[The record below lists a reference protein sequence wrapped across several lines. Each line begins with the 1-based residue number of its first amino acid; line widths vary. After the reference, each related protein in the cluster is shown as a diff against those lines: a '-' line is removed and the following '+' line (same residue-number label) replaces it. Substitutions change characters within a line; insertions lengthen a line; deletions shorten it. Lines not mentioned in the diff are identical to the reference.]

1 MLPDFSKKR
10 IYSTVSISL
19 LSLFVFLITLS
30 VTFDLKEGSL
40 LKAVFDIYYSFLY
53 RYFSITFLPSFWAL
67 VPLSLFLMFTA
78 FYNYM
83 NGKIAIYITILSQ
96 MAGLTMMCRKS
107 SLIIILGCILFVF
120 GVGFFIYFIKL
131 RKEKNEEQREIEL
144 NIEKEADL
152 EAIVE
157 EKEINISEDKLD
169 FIHKNAKDILN
180 KIEIPKYVNSESL
193 LDENVSENDNNEK
206 SEFESNLDDIRIA
219 LNMPD
224 ISDDGHISFKVPD
237 KVDYKV
243 SNEIQHTNDSDNKV
257 DIDIKES
264 EGIKN
269 PTVETVEG
277 TAAPVL
283 VVQKESDGKV
293 QVSYTSVKPGQT
305 VVLTKDNS
313 VLKSEAEEEAEED
326 EKNSTETHEDAEE
339 DEVDMI
345 SAVSHLSSSHLAK
358 LKHYSFPSES
368 YLPHF
373 EPHVKPEED
382 LENDINGK
390 RIVETFA
397 QFNIITRLIRIQ
409 YGPTFTLYEL
419 SLGAG
424 IKLASV
430 NSVSDNIAMALEASS
445 VRLIT
450 PIPGKNAI
458 GVEVPNKERDTIGLD
473 ELLPKLKK
481 VKMNVPMVLGRTI
494 TGESIIIDV
503 SKSPHILIA
512 GTTGSG
518 KSVCINTLICS
529 ILYTKKPT
537 EVRLIM
543 IDPKLVELNLYNDI
557 PHLLTPVIT
566 DVDRAIKALQFC
578 VEEMLRRA
586 NMFSKVNARNISEYN
601 EIIKEKK
608 LINQPLPYIVVI
620 FDEFAD
626 FMIQKGKEITE
637 IVKKITALARFT
649 GIHLV
654 MATQRPSSDV
664 TAGIIKTNI
673 PTRIAFSVNDAIN
686 SRIIL
691 DTTGAEKLLG
701 KGDMLYLGP
710 ENKNVV
716 RIQGPYLGR
725 EVEQIVS
732 DVKAQGEPDYIDES
746 YFEDPVTSLSTDD
759 KSTASGNSKDKL
771 MQAWKI
777 VAAKGDASASYLQR
791 KMSIGF
797 NSAARLIEE
806 LEELGYIGPAR
817 GSKPR
822 EIYMYPDDY

>member
-1 MLPDFSKKR
+1 M
-10 IYSTVSISL
+10 
-19 LSLFVFLITLS
+19 
-30 VTFDLKEGSL
+30 
-40 LKAVFDIYYSFLY
+40 
-53 RYFSITFLPSFWAL
+53 
-67 VPLSLFLMFTA
+67 
-78 FYNYM
+78 
-83 NGKIAIYITILSQ
+83 
-96 MAGLTMMCRKS
+96 
-107 SLIIILGCILFVF
+107 
-120 GVGFFIYFIKL
+120 
-131 RKEKNEEQREIEL
+131 
-144 NIEKEADL
+144 
-152 EAIVE
+152 
-157 EKEINISEDKLD
+157 
-169 FIHKNAKDILN
+169 
-180 KIEIPKYVNSESL
+180 
-193 LDENVSENDNNEK
+193 
-206 SEFESNLDDIRIA
+206 
-219 LNMPD
+219 
-224 ISDDGHISFKVPD
+224 
-237 KVDYKV
+237 
-243 SNEIQHTNDSDNKV
+243 
-257 DIDIKES
+257 
-264 EGIKN
+264 
-269 PTVETVEG
+269 
-277 TAAPVL
+277 
-283 VVQKESDGKV
+283 
-293 QVSYTSVKPGQT
+293 
-305 VVLTKDNS
+305 
-313 VLKSEAEEEAEED
+313 
-326 EKNSTETHEDAEE
+326 
-339 DEVDMI
+339 
-345 SAVSHLSSSHLAK
+345 
-358 LKHYSFPSES
+358 
-368 YLPHF
+368 
-373 EPHVKPEED
+373 
-382 LENDINGK
+382 
-390 RIVETFA
+390 
-397 QFNIITRLIRIQ
+397 
-409 YGPTFTLYEL
+409 
-419 SLGAG
+419 
-424 IKLASV
+424 
-430 NSVSDNIAMALEASS
+430 
-445 VRLIT
+445 
-450 PIPGKNAI
+450 
-458 GVEVPNKERDTIGLD
+458 
-473 ELLPKLKK
+473 
-481 VKMNVPMVLGRTI
+481 
-494 TGESIIIDV
+494 
-503 SKSPHILIA
+503 
-512 GTTGSG
+512 
-518 KSVCINTLICS
+518 
-529 ILYTKKPT
+529 
-537 EVRLIM
+537 
-543 IDPKLVELNLYNDI
+543 
-557 PHLLTPVIT
+557 LTPVIT